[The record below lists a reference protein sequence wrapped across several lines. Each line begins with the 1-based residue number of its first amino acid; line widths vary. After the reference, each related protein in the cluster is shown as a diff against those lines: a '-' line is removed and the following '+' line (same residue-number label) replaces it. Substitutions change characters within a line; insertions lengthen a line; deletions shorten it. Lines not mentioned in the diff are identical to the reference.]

1 MKPTATPAK
10 NLISTTEA
18 AQQLG
23 ISRRSVYRMMS
34 RGDLPAVR
42 LGRLN
47 RIRYSDLN
55 KVIDSLPVR

>member
-1 MKPTATPAK
+1 MKTTPTPTK
-10 NLISTTEA
+10 NLISTDEA

-23 ISRRSVYRMMS
+23 VSRRSVYRMMS

-47 RIRYSDLN
+47 RIRYSDLA

>member
-1 MKPTATPAK
+1 MKPTAPPQK
-10 NLISTTEA
+10 KLISTAEA

-47 RIRYSDLN
+47 RIRYSDLSR
-55 KVIDSLPVR
+55 VIASLPVR